1 MMKSKTGPIGHSLW
15 GIRAGLS
22 GDKSDAHDLFIK
34 CRLIALKKQ
43 GVGDLRLL
51 PKKRDAFYAAYES
64 THRDARRVAIHG
76 IGGKFFRF
84 IHEIQLG
91 DNVFY
96 PCRFNGLIYVGEVVG
111 RYFYDDSINASLPHR
126 RKVRWKG
133 SFPKQ
138 TLSEFARREIGAAR
152 TLFRIKT
159 HVEEFA
165 CLIAKLQRGSAAGSR
180 TFARS

>member
-1 MMKSKTGPIGHSLW
+1 MKSKTGPIGHSLW

-22 GDKSDAHDLFIK
+22 GERSDAHDLFIK
-34 CRLIALKKQ
+34 CGLMALKKQ
-43 GVGDLRLL
+43 GMGDLRLL
-51 PKKRDAFYAAYES
+51 RKKRDTFYAAYES
-64 THRDARRVAIHG
+64 THSDAGRVAICG

-84 IHEIQLG
+84 IHEIQVG
-91 DNVFY
+91 DNVLY

-133 SFPKQ
+133 TFPKQ
-138 TLSEFARREIGAAR
+138 TVSKFARRELGAAR

-159 HVEEFA
+159 NVEEFVR
-165 CLIAKLQRGSAAGSR
+165 LIAKLKSDSAAGVR
-180 TFARS
+180 AFARS